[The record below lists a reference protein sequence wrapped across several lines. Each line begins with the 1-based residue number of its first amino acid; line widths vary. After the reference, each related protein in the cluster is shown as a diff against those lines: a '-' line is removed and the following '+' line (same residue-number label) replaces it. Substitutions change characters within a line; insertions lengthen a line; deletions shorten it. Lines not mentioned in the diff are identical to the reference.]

1 MARLVDL
8 TGNAEERA
16 RTPAMSAAQICA
28 TYARPLASGL
38 LLRDGETSPPERQ
51 EAWQNLIGLTQQA
64 ILDRQRCN
72 GDCSRPLAFELDPI
86 LRKIGSR
93 LAQVAK
99 GLYLR
104 AEAEEN
110 RIAIKFDG

>member
-1 MARLVDL
+1 M
-8 TGNAEERA
+8 
-16 RTPAMSAAQICA
+16 
-28 TYARPLASGL
+28 
-38 LLRDGETSPPERQ
+38 Q

-110 RIAIKFDG
+110 RIAIKFDGWLPAEKQMLMLYPSHSKKSTSTTCSSHQDVVRSPGPPRSVPREG

>member
-1 MARLVDL
+1 M
-8 TGNAEERA
+8 TTRA
-16 RTPAMSAAQICA
+16 
-28 TYARPLASGL
+28 
-38 LLRDGETSPPERQ
+38 
-51 EAWQNLIGLTQQA
+51 QA
-64 ILDRQRCN
+64 IACLAATLQQRR
-72 GDCSRPLAFELDPI
+72 CSRPFAFELDPI
-86 LRKIGSR
+86 LRKIGPR